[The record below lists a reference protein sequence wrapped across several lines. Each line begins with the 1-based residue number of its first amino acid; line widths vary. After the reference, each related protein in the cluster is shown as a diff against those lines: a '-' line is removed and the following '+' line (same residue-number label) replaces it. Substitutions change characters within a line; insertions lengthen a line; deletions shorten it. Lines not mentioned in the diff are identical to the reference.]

1 VVYYIADRVM
11 VLKDG
16 IVQEISK
23 KDDFFKSPKSE
34 YGKKLL
40 ESFY

>member
-16 IVQEISK
+16 IVQEISE

>member
-1 VVYYIADRVM
+1 
-11 VLKDG
+11 
-16 IVQEISK
+16 VQEISK
-23 KDDFFKSPKSE
+23 KDEFFKSPKSE